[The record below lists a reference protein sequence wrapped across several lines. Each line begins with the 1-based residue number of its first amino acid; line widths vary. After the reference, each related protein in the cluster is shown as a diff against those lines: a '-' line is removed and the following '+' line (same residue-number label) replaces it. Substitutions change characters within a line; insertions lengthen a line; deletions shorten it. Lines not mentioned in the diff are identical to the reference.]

1 MKTHIAAAL
10 LAGASILTSMPA
22 HAYGGVN
29 WSVTVGGGGYY
40 PVYPSAGVVVGPQSP
55 YIYGAP
61 PAAFAPPPIYV
72 QPAPIY
78 RAYPPPVLYVN
89 PYPYNKYPYNNYPYN
104 GYRGGNGKG
113 HHGHWNR

>member
-1 MKTHIAAAL
+1 MKTHIVAAL

-22 HAYGGVN
+22 HAHGGVN

-61 PAAFAPPPIYV
+61 PAAFAPPPVYV

-89 PYPYNKYPYNNYPYN
+89 PYPYNNYPYNNYPYN
-104 GYRGGNGKG
+104 GYRGGNWKG